1 MVKNTKGGNKGKKVA
16 RKNIIGA
23 AAELTVKTRLA
34 NPTEP
39 CEVYAT
45 VTRLFGQG
53 FCEVLCSD
61 GKYRTCIIRKKFSG
75 RNKRGNVI
83 GVDSKVLV
91 GTRDWEVVKD
101 GKKEKC
107 DLLEVY
113 DTKQHN
119 DIRTDPRSN
128 WKLLISIEE
137 KRIGI
142 HQIGKSRMGGSGSGS
157 GSGGGDGNGIGDD
170 DYDYDDGIDFVDN
183 GPSTAM
189 DTTTVTTTTND
200 NDNKQDEDDDVY
212 ATNIMKKSLDKRY
225 ATTATTTTTKSNTSN
240 TTYNNPTF
248 DLEGDINWDDI

>member
-16 RKNIIGA
+16 RKNIIGS
-23 AAELTVKTRLA
+23 EITIKTRLA
-34 NPTEP
+34 NPAEP
-39 CEVYAT
+39 CEIYAT

-75 RNKRGNVI
+75 RNKRGNVL

-91 GTRDWEVVKD
+91 GTRDWEVIKE

-119 DIRTDPRSN
+119 DIKTDPRSN
-128 WKLLISIEE
+128 WKLLQSIEE

-142 HQIGKSRMGGSGSGS
+142 HQLNNKSE
-157 GSGGGDGNGIGDD
+157 
-170 DYDYDDGIDFVDN
+170 DYDDGIDFSETK
-183 GPSTAM
+183 PSSM
-189 DTTTVTTTTND
+189 GNIGNMKDVVNNSSLRGD
-200 NDNKQDEDDDVY
+200 DEESEDENE
-212 ATNIMKKSLDKRY
+212 TQQNIMLSRKINSLGLDKRY
-225 ATTATTTTTKSNTSN
+225 KNKETDKNSNKLQEQKKSQVE
-240 TTYNNPTF
+240 TYLSNPTF